1 MNNPIK
7 LNEYKQ
13 QLANTYNDRS
23 HKYDESEWHQI
34 IAYRL
39 VDHAQICDGQQVLDI
54 ATGTGHVATKA
65 AQIVGSSGRVVG
77 VDISPAMLD
86 QARNK
91 AKKFSLSNLEF
102 QLADAETMN
111 FPHNS
116 FDRILCANA
125 FPLMT
130 DRLAALKLWYKF
142 LQPHGLIA
150 IHVPGDR
157 AFTVG
162 IVLHNV
168 LEKYGVVSTA
178 SELIGTSEKCWELIT
193 KAGFMLVE
201 IQAQQYDNYITLE
214 QAKQRWMINSSL
226 TFPNPLLQL
235 SPQQLAQA
243 KAEFDAQLE
252 ALATEQGIWNDGT
265 SFFAIARKPE

>member
-7 LNEYKQ
+7 LDEYKQ
-13 QLANTYNDRS
+13 QLANTYNERS
-23 HKYDESEWHQI
+23 HKYDESEWHRI

-39 VDHAQICDGQQVLDI
+39 VEYAQISYGQQVLDI
-54 ATGTGHVATKA
+54 ATGTGHIAVKV

-86 QARNK
+86 QARRK
-91 AKKFSLSNLEF
+91 AEKSSLSNLEF
-102 QLADAETMN
+102 QLADAEALN
-111 FPHNS
+111 FSHNS

-142 LQPHGLIA
+142 LKPHGLIT

-162 IVLHNV
+162 IVLQNV

-178 SELIGTSEKCWELIT
+178 SEPIGTYEKCFDLLT
-193 KAGFMLVE
+193 KAGFIAVE
-201 IQAQQYDNYITLE
+201 IQTQQYDNYITLE
-214 QAKQRWMINSSL
+214 QAKQRWSINSSL
-226 TFPNPLLQL
+226 TFPNPLSQL

-243 KAEFDAQLE
+243 QAEFNAQLE
-252 ALATEQGIWNDGT
+252 GLATEQGIWNDGT